1 MPNDPTT
8 TGNGP
13 WRLLILDRDPA
24 DPKWILATIATRA
37 TCGPHGPVA
46 PWTRTPP
53 HGSPWPLACTAR
65 CSPAC
70 ATRTSGASTNNH
82 RRTETAPQGR
92 GSWPRPWQKI
102 RQNPSHGCEP
112 HFLVAR
118 LFLRGPARAGRPGL
132 IKAPAGPTWPGGVE
146 ARRERDAGPQQCS
159 CPGRLGPGKER
170 GAGIRSAGSLSP
182 RCDLFS
188 VF

>member
-1 MPNDPTT
+1 MDRHGHWPVPPGAHPPAPRGRLAHRRTT
-8 TGNGP
+8 TGELKP
-13 WRLLILDRDPA
+13 
-24 DPKWILATIATRA
+24 
-37 TCGPHGPVA
+37 
-46 PWTRTPP
+46 
-53 HGSPWPLACTAR
+53 
-65 CSPAC
+65 
-70 ATRTSGASTNNH
+70 
-82 RRTETAPQGR
+82 RRKDG

-159 CPGRLGPGKER
+159 CPGGWARARNGARGFGAQPAYRRAVIFSRCYSPQARRRAGPIDRGHGLRSTAENVARAMLCASRPVRAEVCPERKE
-170 GAGIRSAGSLSP
+170 
-182 RCDLFS
+182 DLM
-188 VF
+188 